1 MVEWSTELEDE
12 ILRMCLV
19 ELIEQPV

>member
-12 ILRMCLV
+12 ILRMCLM
-19 ELIEQPV
+19 ELTEQPV

>member
-19 ELIEQPV
+19 ELTEQPV

>member
-1 MVEWSTELEDE
+1 MVEWSTEFEGE

-19 ELIEQPV
+19 ELTEQPL